1 MSKIDGAVY
10 KAMYAHMDSIASGMY
25 VGKEVKQGQIIGYV
39 GTTGWSTGYHLH
51 FGLYR
56 NDIWVNPANYL

>member
-1 MSKIDGAVY
+1 
-10 KAMYAHMDSIASGMY
+10 MYAHMDSIAAGMY